1 MEETLATI
9 RLDTIRKVD
18 NFVEIVTKFDE
29 EITIKSHRYEIDAK
43 SIMAIFSLNLLEPI
57 TCCLYSD
64 DKKIQ
69 LEFLNK
75 IKKYT
80 EEIWWVFVWL
90 VNRVAAKIM
99 LQEN

>member
-9 RLDTIRKVD
+9 RLDTIRKVHD
-18 NFVEIVTKFDE
+18 FVDIATKFDE
-29 EITIKSHRYEIDAK
+29 EITIKSHRYEVDAK
-43 SIMAIFSLNLLEPI
+43 SVIGIFSLNLIEPI
-57 TCCLYSD
+57 LCCLYSD

-80 EEIWWVFVWL
+80 EEI
-90 VNRVAAKIM
+90 
-99 LQEN
+99 